1 MAQFTG
7 LVITKRGQ
15 ALLAG
20 VLAGITDKVRFTKVR
35 LSGAEYDL
43 SALEQLTELSDVRQ
57 TSPVSH
63 IEKSSESAVNVEAE
77 FSNETLS
84 EGYYVRALGLY
95 AEDGEGGELLYA
107 VASEQSGNCYMPP
120 FNGTTISGALVNV
133 IAAVGNAENVV
144 LEANSAAVA
153 TVNDIKR
160 MEAALAEHNVSLDA
174 HSGFQKELMALTGD
188 VNLLKLKY
196 NTNITAN
203 PFTVTFETADGI
215 ALDGVYN
222 TERGTIDF

>member
-20 VLAGITDKVRFTKVR
+20 VIAGIADKVRFTEVR

-43 SALEQLTELSDVRQ
+43 SALETLTELSDVKQ
-57 TSPVSH
+57 TSLVSH
-63 IEKSSESAVNVEAE
+63 IEKSGESAVNVEAE
-77 FSNETLS
+77 FSNEALS
-84 EGYYVRALGLY
+84 EGYYVRTLGLY

-107 VASEQSGNCYMPP
+107 AAAEQSGNCYMPQ
-120 FNGTTISGALVNV
+120 FNGTTISGALVSV
-133 IAAVGNAENVV
+133 IAAVGNAEKVV

-174 HSGFQKELMALTGD
+174 HSGFQKELMSLASD

-203 PFTVTFETADGI
+203 QFTVTFETTDDI

-222 TERGTIDF
+222 SVRGTIDF